1 MNRQVVAT
9 HRFADKLAVAYSESM
24 KPDVEARLY
33 VDTVSEIKIA
43 FETLLAVLEMLGQVD
58 RKSVS
63 ISSGMIELKNGSAI
77 KISIKPELLSR
88 RP

>member
-1 MNRQVVAT
+1 
-9 HRFADKLAVAYSESM
+9 M
-24 KPDVEARLY
+24 KPNVEARFY
-33 VDTVSEIKIA
+33 VDTAGEIKIA
-43 FETLLAVLEMLGQVD
+43 FETLLSLLEMLGQVD